1 MEVKMSKSSDKT
13 PYSYLENLEC
23 WQQAKKLAVDM
34 YQFSSDGNFDHDST
48 LRDQLRKSAMAIAS
62 FIACGK
68 ERGSAAEFIKFLGK
82 AKAASA
88 ELRTQ
93 LVISRELGY
102 LAEGDFLDFE
112 DKINRIAAM
121 IGGLIRAIRKR
132 QEGQREE
139 NRTAHI

>member
-34 YQFSSDGNFDHDST
+34 YQFSTDGNFDHDST
-48 LRDQLRKSAMAIAS
+48 LKDQLRKSAMAIAS
-62 FIACGK
+62 SIACGK
-68 ERGSAAEFIKFLGK
+68 ERGSATEFIKYLGQ

-102 LAEGDFLDFE
+102 LAEADFLDFE

-132 QEGQREE
+132 QEGQKEE
-139 NRTAHI
+139 NRAVPI

>member
-1 MEVKMSKSSDKT
+1 MSKSSDKT

-34 YQFSSDGNFDHDST
+34 YQFSMDGHFNQDSS
-48 LRDQLRKSAMAIAS
+48 LRDQLRKSTMAIAS
-62 FIACGK
+62 HIACGK
-68 ERGSAAEFIKFLGK
+68 ERGSASEFIKYLRR
-82 AKAASA
+82 AKTSAA

-102 LAEGDFLDFE
+102 LAEGDFIDFE

-121 IGGLIRAIRKR
+121 IGGLIRAIQKR
-132 QEGQREE
+132 QEKQRDPFAQTE
-139 NRTAHI
+139 TPAQ